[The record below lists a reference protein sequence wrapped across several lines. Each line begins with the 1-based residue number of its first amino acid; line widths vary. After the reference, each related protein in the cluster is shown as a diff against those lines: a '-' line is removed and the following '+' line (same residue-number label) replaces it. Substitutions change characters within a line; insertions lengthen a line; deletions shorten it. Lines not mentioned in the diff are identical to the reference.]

1 MSELP
6 KNRKYKK
13 CLKRNSCARKS
24 QFPDTIFACKQGRTS
39 IPGITGQTKWF
50 FLLARIY
57 SSIRSK
63 HMQNYIEK
71 QINLLIYLNRVFYP
85 PVNVYITM
93 ENHNAINGKIHYF
106 YGNVQ

>member
-24 QFPDTIFACKQGRTS
+24 QFPDTILHVNKAGLRYRAL
-39 IPGITGQTKWF
+39 PGKPNGF

-71 QINLLIYLNRVFYP
+71 KSIY
-85 PVNVYITM
+85 
-93 ENHNAINGKIHYF
+93 
-106 YGNVQ
+106 

>member
-1 MSELP
+1 
-6 KNRKYKK
+6 
-13 CLKRNSCARKS
+13 
-24 QFPDTIFACKQGRTS
+24 
-39 IPGITGQTKWF
+39 
-50 FLLARIY
+50 
-57 SSIRSK
+57 
-63 HMQNYIEK
+63 MQNYIEK